1 MGDNDLTAIR
11 RKALRRGLVSE
22 YVAAVFLMLK
32 GYRILA
38 LRHRTRL
45 GEIDIVARKGDLA
58 VFVEVKA
65 RHGEAAAVDAVSAA
79 AQKRIRAASDLWLA
93 RQADRARL
101 SQRYD
106 IVAVTPGRCRV
117 TFRMRFSDSGPRFF
131 GLLKF

>member
-11 RKALRRGLVSE
+11 RKALRRGRMSE
-22 YVAAVFLMLK
+22 YVAAAFLMLK

-45 GEIDIVARKGDLA
+45 GEIDIIARKGDLA

-65 RHGEAAAVDAVSAA
+65 RRGEAAAVDAVSIA

-93 RQADRARL
+93 RQADQARL
-101 SQRYD
+101 SLRYD
-106 IVAVTPGRCRV
+106 IVAIMPGRL
-117 TFRMRFSDSGPRFF
+117 PRHFIDAF
-131 GLLKF
+131 

>member
-1 MGDNDLTAIR
+1 MADSDLTAIR
-11 RKALRRGLVSE
+11 RKAQRWGRVSE

-58 VFVEVKA
+58 IFVEVKA
-65 RHGEAAAVDAVSAA
+65 RHDEGAAVDAVSVV

-93 RQADRARL
+93 RQADYPRL

-106 IVAVTPGRCRV
+106 IVAVMPGRL
-117 TFRMRFSDSGPRFF
+117 PRHFPDAF
-131 GLLKF
+131 